1 MVKKI
6 FLTCIAIFALAVL
19 SATAAD
25 MTQTGQA
32 MGAFLKISPDA
43 HFVAMGNVGTASS
56 SGVSALHYNPAGIV
70 GAETEAM
77 FTHSMWFAD
86 ITFDYLAIQIP
97 VSEKSRLAFSF
108 MHMSYPQME
117 ETTVMQPDGTGIMF
131 DAGDTAIGVS
141 YGVNLL
147 REIDFGFT
155 VKIIQMTI
163 WDMEANGF
171 AVDAGIKYRTP
182 IKGLTAGMS
191 IANFGSNSQFSGGQ
205 LERMLTSQQVGN
217 AFSYAQVTETFALP
231 GLLRV
236 GLAYEPFVT
245 RQYSTLIC
253 ADFVNSIDNN
263 ETFNIGGEFMYN
275 VNAAFGAAVRAGYHA
290 DGTLNDSLFSF
301 GGGVNY
307 DFGGFGVTVDYAYNG
322 YEQLD
327 ATHLFTLKLKF

>member
-1 MVKKI
+1 MVKKL
-6 FLTCIAIFALAVL
+6 FLTVIAICALAVP
-19 SATAAD
+19 AVTAAD

-32 MGAFLKISPDA
+32 MGVFLKISPDA
-43 HFVAMGNVGTASS
+43 HYVAMGNVGTAASDGISS
-56 SGVSALHYNPAGIV
+56 LHYNPAGIV
-70 GAETEAM
+70 SGETEAM

-117 ETTVMQPDGTGIMF
+117 ETTVVQPDGTGIMF
-131 DAGDTAIGVS
+131 DAGDTAIAVS

-147 REIDFGFT
+147 REVDFGFT
-155 VKIIQMTI
+155 VKVIQMTI

-171 AVDAGIKYRTP
+171 ALDAGIKYRTP

-205 LERMLTSQQVGN
+205 LERMLSATQVGN
-217 AFSYAQVTETFALP
+217 AYAYAQVTESFALP

-236 GLAYEPFVT
+236 GFAYEPYVND
-245 RQYSTLIC
+245 QISTILA

-263 ETFNIGGEFMYN
+263 ETLNIGGEFMYHVN
-275 VNAAFGAAVRAGYHA
+275 SDFNAALRAGYHA
-290 DGTLNDSLFSF
+290 DGDLNASEFSF
-301 GGGVNY
+301 GGGVGY
-307 DFGGFGVTVDYAYNG
+307 DFGGFGVVVDYAYNG
-322 YEQLD
+322 YDKLD